1 MYLRRDLVSE
11 WIRKGKK
18 ERGLH
23 YRGSGTGMPHNSNY
37 TPRLIGA
44 TIEPV
49 VLKITSFEP
58 QVDYNN
64 QYDRPGYPVI

>member
-1 MYLRRDLVSE
+1 
-11 WIRKGKK
+11 
-18 ERGLH
+18 
-23 YRGSGTGMPHNSNY
+23 MPHNSNY
-37 TPRLIGA
+37 MPRLIGA

-64 QYDRPGYPVI
+64 QYRLAGFPGEPQK